1 MNQIYQAL
9 EIGKELKLP
18 KYKLAELIGIAPNA
32 FSAWTSGNRNP
43 SERSLGKVKKFIDAY
58 EEGTLDLPKPKQQPT
73 VIKEITDPKVK
84 VMYELIYKLEDKYDG
99 NLSNVPE
106 DDPVLQILRE
116 EVGVI

>member
-43 SERSLGKVKKFIDAY
+43 SERSLGKLKKFIDAY
-58 EEGTLDLPKPKQQPT
+58 KEGTLDLPKPKQQPT

-84 VMYELIYKLEDKYDG
+84 VMYELIYKLENKYG
-99 NLSNVPE
+99 GSLSNVPE
-106 DDPVLQILRE
+106 DDPVLRILRK